1 MKKRSKQSMSSIGPD
16 IDNSDIEYFE
26 SIHLSE
32 ILSDAFVEINDV
44 NPSDPTEFLARWLL
58 NYESQDKLKQTVKLN
73 S

>member
-44 NPSDPTEFLARWLL
+44 NTSDPTEFLARWLL